1 MGLKFDVNKLIEYAK
16 EYCPKFCN
24 EFLSNFK
31 NSKAIEVCV
40 KLVIDFEND
49 NYKFY
54 CFGGFELDY
63 INIIKDLGIYYGIY
77 ENEEEFEEDCTL

>member
-1 MGLKFDVNKLIEYAK
+1 MESKLVVTHFIACAKYSCSKFYK
-16 EYCPKFCN
+16 
-24 EFLSNFK
+24 EFLSNF
-31 NSKAIEVCV
+31 NNEIIEVCV

-77 ENEEEFEEDCTL
+77 ENEKEFCEDCTL